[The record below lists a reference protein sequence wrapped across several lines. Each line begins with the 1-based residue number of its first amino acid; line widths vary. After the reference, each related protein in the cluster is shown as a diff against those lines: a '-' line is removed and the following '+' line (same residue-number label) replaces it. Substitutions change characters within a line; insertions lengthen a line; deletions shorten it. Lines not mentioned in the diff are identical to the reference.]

1 MRRTREEAL
10 ETRKAIL
17 AVALDCFS
25 KRGYALTTFNDI
37 ARRIHLTKG
46 AVFWHFK
53 SKEELLAELIE
64 REHATYEPLKG
75 VGEAE
80 SAEEIRDA
88 FVDWAKALVGHREL
102 RQFTVFL
109 MSRVEWSEAL
119 KATLAKKL
127 DGLVVR
133 DPFARL
139 RERLEWLKA
148 EGRIVTPL
156 SAEQIATVMSGI
168 FFGTLREAWLY
179 KLPLDVVETIRAGLD
194 LIVQGIRSK

>member
-1 MRRTREEAL
+1 MRRTKEEAL

-17 AVALDCFS
+17 KVALDCFS

-64 REHATYEPLKG
+64 REHSIYEPLGG

-80 SAEEIRDA
+80 DVEAIRDA
-88 FVDWAKALVGHREL
+88 FVDWAKALENHREL

-119 KATLAKKL
+119 KASLAKKL
-127 DGLVVR
+127 EGLVVT

-139 RERLEWLKA
+139 RARLEWLKA
-148 EGRIVTPL
+148 QGRIATPL
-156 SAEQIATVMSGI
+156 SPEQIATLMVGA

-179 KLPLDVVETIRAGLD
+179 KTPVNVSETVAAGLD
-194 LIVQGIRSK
+194 FIVQGIRSK